1 MTNFARNKLELARLL
16 RLSRRGLDRFFLL
29 PDHPESRSD
38 GRLPVEEWRAFVV
51 ARRSQPPHYGNN
63 GNGGARKYEPTE
75 REQALTMRASAEAA
89 RAQFRLSVEKGQYL
103 PVTDIC
109 YQVETAHSAVRRE
122 LSKKLLHE
130 LPPKLEGLVAA
141 EMKRPLRKLIEELS
155 DNLVQQFKG
164 YAVAGAECI

>member
-1 MTNFARNKLELARLL
+1 MKRFARNKTELARLVGM
-16 RLSRRGLDRFFLL
+16 SRVSLQRYFEL
-29 PDHPESRSD
+29 PDHPRPRSD
-38 GRLPVEEWRAFVV
+38 SQLPVDAWVAFIS
-51 ARRSQPPHYGNN
+51 ANRTQPSYGN
-63 GNGGARKYEPTE
+63 GAKYEPSL
-75 REQALTMRASAEAA
+75 REQALTERASAEAA

-109 YQVETAHSAVRRE
+109 FQVETAHSAVRRE

-130 LPPKLEGLVAA
+130 LPPKLEGLVAS

>member
-1 MTNFARNKLELARLL
+1 MKRFARNKTELAKLVG
-16 RLSRRGLDRFFLL
+16 LSRVSLQRYFEL
-29 PDHPESRSD
+29 PDHPRPRSD
-38 GRLPVEEWRAFVV
+38 SQLPVDAWVAFIS
-51 ARRSQPPHYGNN
+51 ANRTQPSYG
-63 GNGGARKYEPTE
+63 GNGFGSKYKPSAREV
-75 REQALTMRASAEAA
+75 ALTQRASAEAA

-109 YQVETAHSAVRRE
+109 FQVETAHSAVRRE

-155 DNLVQQFKG
+155 DNLVQQFNG